1 MMKNRALGVFIL
13 LVLFL
18 SGCVYPERKEYK
30 VQLTAKGGEFWAKE
44 YGWKSD
50 ETEKEKIQKDFDGLV
65 APHTG
70 DKDDEEASQQGIY
83 ILDRKI
89 YLKDGKINTEL
100 HGLITWHAL
109 EKVVGL
115 RLSHGER
122 IFVEPIW
129 KGARVQCNGKVLTTE
144 NNAVLIWPESAKTLM
159 VSIVYEDILKNDNNL
174 LMLYKAWEKK

>member
-1 MMKNRALGVFIL
+1 MLKKCRWGISLLFVF
-13 LVLFL
+13 VLT
-18 SGCVYPERKEYK
+18 GCLYPERKEYR
-30 VQLTAKGGEFWAKE
+30 VQLTARGGEFWSKE

-70 DKDDEEASQQGIY
+70 DKDDEEASRQGIY

-89 YLKDGKINTEL
+89 YLKDGKVNTES

-109 EKVVGL
+109 EQVVGL

-122 IFVEPIW
+122 MFVEPIW
-129 KGARVQCNGKVLTTE
+129 KGARVECNGKVMVTD
-144 NNAVLIWPESAKTLM
+144 NNAVLVWPEDQKTLT
-159 VSIVYEDILKNDNNL
+159 VSVVYGDILKKDNNL
-174 LMLYKAWEKK
+174 LALYKTWEKK